1 MVGVV
6 RRHDEVVTTLAT
18 SVVLHDASEV
28 LRAAATISLQLG
40 GRSAKIL
47 LIITGCT

>member
-6 RRHDEVVTTLAT
+6 RRHDEVMTTLAT
-18 SVVLHDASEV
+18 SVVFYDASEV
-28 LRAAATISLQLG
+28 LRAATAISLELG

>member
-6 RRHDEVVTTLAT
+6 RRHDEVITTMAIF
-18 SVVLHDASEV
+18 VVLHDASEV

>member
-6 RRHDEVVTTLAT
+6 RRHDEVLTSLAT
-18 SVVLHDASEV
+18 SVVLHDASEI
-28 LRAAATISLQLG
+28 LRAAAAISLQLG
-40 GRSAKIL
+40 GRSAKTL